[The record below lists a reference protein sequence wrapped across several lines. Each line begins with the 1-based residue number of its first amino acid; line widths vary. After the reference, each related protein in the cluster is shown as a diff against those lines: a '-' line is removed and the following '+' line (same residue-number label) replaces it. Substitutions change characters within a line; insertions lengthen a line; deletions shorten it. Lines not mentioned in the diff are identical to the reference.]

1 MSADHEL
8 GVPVGKAGRME
19 GDVELAVGADEV
31 PPPKPLAASPSRW
44 LNGAFPPAMIQGRDV
59 RM

>member
-1 MSADHEL
+1 
-8 GVPVGKAGRME
+8 ME